1 MSAVSEYQKVE
12 QAEFAKLVREHT
24 GLVKSVAYH
33 LLGRLPSEV
42 VDVNDL
48 IQSGMVGLLEA
59 AKAYTP
65 GRSVEFGAFAVI
77 RIRGAMLDE
86 LRRGDWT
93 PRSVHRQA
101 RQVVNA
107 IRAVEHRTG
116 KAAKK
121 SDILKEMGVSS
132 EVYDRVLR
140 DAAGAQIVTMAPE
153 DADLL
158 PSSHQGPEALTE
170 KALTEAE
177 LAEAIE
183 GLPEREKTVI
193 GLYYQDELNLREI
206 GEVLGVG
213 VSRVSQI
220 HAQAL
225 LRLRARLTAPSE
237 VGER

>member
-1 MSAVSEYQKVE
+1 MSAVSEYQRAE
-12 QAEFAKLVREHT
+12 QAEFTELVRQHT

-33 LLGRLPSEV
+33 LLARLPNEV

-65 GRSVEFGAFAVI
+65 DRSVEFGAFAVI

-101 RQVVNA
+101 RQVVAA
-107 IRAVEHRTG
+107 IRAIEHRTG
-116 KAAKK
+116 KAAQKRE
-121 SDILKEMGVSS
+121 ILQEMGITA
-132 EVYDRVLR
+132 EAYDRVLS
-140 DAAGAQIVTMAPE
+140 DAASAQIVTMPPE

-158 PSSHQGPEALTE
+158 PSAHQGPDTLTE

-177 LAEAIE
+177 LAAAIE
-183 GLPEREKTVI
+183 SLPEREKTVI

-225 LRLRARLTAPSE
+225 LRLRARMAGP
-237 VGER
+237 GEGDR

>member
-1 MSAVSEYQKVE
+1 MSAVSEYQKIE
-12 QAEFAKLVREHT
+12 QAESAKLVREHT

-65 GRSVEFGAFAVI
+65 ERAVEFGAFAVI

-101 RQVVNA
+101 RQIVTA

-121 SDILKEMGVSS
+121 GEILKEMGITA
-132 EVYDRVLR
+132 EAYDRVLR
-140 DAAGAQIVTMAPE
+140 DAASAQIVTMPPE

-158 PSSHQGPEALTE
+158 PSGHQGPEALTE
-170 KALTEAE
+170 RASTEAA
-177 LAEAIE
+177 LAAAIE
-183 GLPEREKTVI
+183 ALPEREKIVI

-225 LRLRARLTAPSE
+225 LRLRARMADPDE
-237 VGER
+237 AGDR